1 MKKHSAMGMPQFTG
15 NCHNSCMTNSAATV
29 PLTQPLYGASFG
41 QAVSRFFKK
50 YATFSGRASRSEYW
64 WVALFLG
71 LLWGVLGGV
80 LGAILGATGAIKS
93 DGSLEATG
101 PAVALFVVWG
111 LIGLALVIP
120 GIALTVRRL
129 HDGNFSGWLYLL
141 HLIPSVGSII
151 VLVLTL
157 LPSNPEGRR
166 FDV

>member
-1 MKKHSAMGMPQFTG
+1 MTTSA
-15 NCHNSCMTNSAATV
+15 SAV
-29 PLTQPLYGASFG
+29 PLSQPLYGASFG

-64 WVALFLG
+64 WLALFFAILYGILG
-71 LLWGVLGGV
+71 GILGGV
-80 LGAILGATGAIKS
+80 VAATGEVQS
-93 DGSLEATG
+93 DGSVQFGGAG
-101 PAVALFVVWG
+101 VAIIVVWG
-111 LIGLALVIP
+111 LIGLALLIP
-120 GIALTVRRL
+120 NISVTVRRL
-129 HDGNFSGWLYLL
+129 HDANFSGWLYLL